1 MCVLHENWKKI
12 MQKMHLHRGRRVS
25 GQKVKPETN
34 ELQWLSVQERMH
46 LFCFSVSQSG
56 SVYTRSR
63 KRRNPQKAAF
73 ENIINANLNHLPSH
87 YSPFYY

>member
-46 LFCFSVSQSG
+46 LFCFSVSQSV
-56 SVYTRSR
+56 SQALSTQEVE
-63 KRRNPQKAAF
+63 KEEIPRRRPLR
-73 ENIINANLNHLPSH
+73 I
-87 YSPFYY
+87 